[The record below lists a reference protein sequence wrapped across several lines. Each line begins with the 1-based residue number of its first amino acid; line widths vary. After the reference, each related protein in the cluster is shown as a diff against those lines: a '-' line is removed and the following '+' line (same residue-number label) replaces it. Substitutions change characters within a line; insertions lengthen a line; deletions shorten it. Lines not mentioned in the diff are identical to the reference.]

1 MCEAA
6 AGGRD
11 PGELRGQRRGQRR
24 LRGRRGGGPQRR
36 EEEES
41 VRRVQEEGG
50 ADRVHV
56 QVQRPLLLH
65 TQIQRQA
72 RMQVR
77 LQGETC
83 TILVMNFFSNND
95 VKRLMISSYLL
106 FNTLLF

>member
-36 EEEES
+36 EEEEEP

-50 ADRVHV
+50 ADRVHL

-83 TILVMNFFSNND
+83 TIVVMNFYSNND
-95 VKRLMISSYLL
+95 VRR
-106 FNTLLF
+106 